1 MLATVD
7 RVVFKKFPTPSDP
20 TPQPMPRLLCVDDDP
35 DVQTA
40 IEMRM
45 RDYRVEVEHAFYGM
59 QGITETL
66 KHRPDVIL
74 MDIAMPNGNGEY
86 LIDCIKRNAATSD
99 IPVVVLTGMRDPGLR
114 KRMISA
120 GAAAFLSKPVAFDD
134 LLHTLGQFIDL
145 RRRDRESD

>member
-7 RVVFKKFPTPSDP
+7 RVVFKKFPTPVTQ
-20 TPQPMPRLLCVDDDP
+20 TPLPAPRLLCVDDDP

-86 LIDCIKRNAATSD
+86 LIDCIKRNAETCD

-120 GAAAFLSKPVAFDD
+120 GAAAFLSKPVSFDD

-145 RRRDRESD
+145 RRRDQESD

>member
-7 RVVFKKFPTPSDP
+7 RVVFKSFPTPE
-20 TPQPMPRLLCVDDDP
+20 TRAPMPKLLCVDDDP
-35 DVQTA
+35 DVQTT

-59 QGITETL
+59 QGITETI
-66 KHRPDVIL
+66 KNHPDVIL

-86 LIDCIKRNAATSD
+86 LLDCIKRNAATSD

-114 KRMISA
+114 KKMISA
-120 GAAAFLSKPVAFDD
+120 GAAAFLSKPVAFDE
-134 LLHTLGQFIDL
+134 LLHTLGQFVDL
-145 RRRDRESD
+145 RPHDQESR